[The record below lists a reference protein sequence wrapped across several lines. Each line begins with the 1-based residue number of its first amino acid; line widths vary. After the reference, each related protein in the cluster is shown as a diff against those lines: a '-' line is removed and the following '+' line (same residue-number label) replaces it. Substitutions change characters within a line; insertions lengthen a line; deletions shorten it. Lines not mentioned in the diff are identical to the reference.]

1 MNRLEQ
7 TILKNLIYNEEY
19 SRKVLPFI
27 RSDYF
32 SDNIEKTV
40 FKEVFD
46 FTNHYKNPPTHEALV
61 INFTEK
67 KDVSEDVV
75 KGAIE
80 LLNELN
86 QAKEEPTETSWL
98 IDQTEKFCQDRA
110 IYNAIMESVGIL
122 DNKSHNKSKGEI
134 PQLLSDALGVS
145 FDNTVG
151 HDYINDSDARYE
163 AYHRV
168 ESRIRFDLDLF
179 NKITKGGLPIKTLN
193 IALAGCVH
201 PDTKVKIRFRK
212 RISNFEEKSVNI
224 SEIEK
229 LLNDGYDVEVDSPDG
244 FVPVSL
250 FVDKGEWV
258 EYILTL
264 SDDRKVKVNEN
275 HLFETENGW
284 KYAKDLLNLH
294 TNFLTDVGFLSGSV
308 VKTGKTIPIVDI
320 QVEHENHRYYTNG
333 VSSHNTGVGKSLFMC
348 HVASGCLS
356 QGHNVLYITME
367 MAEEKI
373 AERID
378 ANLLNIDLNELHT
391 LSKEDYEKKFSALK
405 SKTHGKLIIKEY
417 PTASASVLHFR
428 ALLNDLAIKKNFK
441 PDIIFIDYLNIC
453 CSARIKPGANVNSYS
468 YIKSIAEELRGLA
481 VENALPIVSATQTT
495 RSGFSSSDPGLEDTS
510 ESFGLPATADFMFA
524 LVSNEELEALGQ
536 ILVKQLKNRY
546 GDPNDYKRFVLGIDR
561 AKMRLYDAESSAQAD
576 IVDAGRED
584 KPLNTFGNRDNKFK
598 KNFEGMKV

>member
-27 RSDYF
+27 RPDYF

-67 KDVSEDVV
+67 KDVSDEVV

-86 QAKEEPTETSWL
+86 QAKEEPTETPWL
-98 IDQTEKFCQDRA
+98 IDQTEKFCQDKA

-122 DNKSHNKSKGEI
+122 DNKSHKKSKGEI

-168 ESRIRFDLDLF
+168 ESRIKFDLDLF

-193 IALAGCVH
+193 IALAG
-201 PDTKVKIRFRK
+201 
-212 RISNFEEKSVNI
+212 
-224 SEIEK
+224 
-229 LLNDGYDVEVDSPDG
+229 
-244 FVPVSL
+244 
-250 FVDKGEWV
+250 
-258 EYILTL
+258 
-264 SDDRKVKVNEN
+264 
-275 HLFETENGW
+275 
-284 KYAKDLLNLH
+284 
-294 TNFLTDVGFLSGSV
+294 
-308 VKTGKTIPIVDI
+308 
-320 QVEHENHRYYTNG
+320 
-333 VSSHNTGVGKSLFMC
+333 TGVGKSLFMC

-391 LSKEDYEKKFSALK
+391 LSKEDYERKFSALK

-561 AKMRLYDAESSAQAD
+561 AKMRLYDAEPSAQAD
-576 IVDAGRED
+576 IVDAGQED
-584 KPLNTFGNRDNKFK
+584 KPLNTFGNRESKFK